1 MEDGEEFLRQFGAD
15 YGYPGAEKKV
25 EEIRASEFKRLE
37 GLVYLDHAG
46 ATLYSE
52 AQMEAVAKDLT
63 SNVYGN
69 PHSQSDSS
77 MATSDVISAARQ
89 QVLELCNASPR
100 EYTCI
105 FTSGAT
111 AGLKLVGEAF
121 PWSKES
127 CYMYTIENHN
137 SVLGIREYALEHGA
151 SALAVDIEDCKL
163 HTGFS
168 ASYDSI
174 DISKHPVQ
182 RRAALR
188 SSDGSLNGKKA
199 DSSEV
204 FNLFA
209 FPSECNFSG
218 RKFHLDL
225 VEIIKGN
232 AGKILE
238 GSTKCNGRWMVLI
251 DASKG
256 CATEPPDLSRF
267 PADFIVISFYKM
279 FGYPTG
285 LGALIIRQD
294 AAKWLRKTYFS
305 GGTVL
310 ASIASMDFVKRR
322 ESVEQ
327 LFEDGTLSFLS
338 IASIRHG
345 FRIINS
351 LTMCAIRRHTAS
363 LATFVRKTLMQLR
376 HGNRAK
382 VCVIYGR
389 NIAEIS
395 YRGLGPTIAFNLK
408 RPDGSWFGYREVEN
422 LASLSGIQLRTGCF
436 CNPGACGKYL
446 GLSESDLMSNFEAG
460 HVCWDDC
467 DILRGKPTGA
477 VRISFGYMSV
487 LEDARKFLKFVENSF
502 VSKRNSL
509 GEEHALESKLIP
521 FSASLREPETRGIYL
536 KSITI
541 YPIKSCAGFSTDSWP
556 LSCTGLR
563 YDREW
568 LLKAPSGEVLTQKKV
583 PEMSK
588 VSTFIDITQGVL
600 RLESPKCEEK
610 LEISIENRVSHSPR
624 EELDVYGQRYEVQ
637 EYGKEVNEWF
647 ITAIARP
654 CVLVRCQSFKYQDC
668 SKKGDTGNACRDVKT
683 KLNFVNEAQL
693 LLISLDSIGD
703 LNSRIRSKQPNTINP
718 VRFRP
723 NIVISG
729 SPPYAEDSWRGLQ
742 IGRAH
747 FTSLGGCNRCQMI
760 NLDPLSGKSKEPL
773 VTLASYRRTHG
784 KILFGIL
791 LRYEESLGN
800 NRAEDDDGETWIQV
814 GQTVHPQDA

>member
-1 MEDGEEFLRQFGAD
+1 MINICSYTSFAGVYHKQDCCSREAWRVGEAGFAARREFIPRGDDGRWEEFLRQFGAD

-151 SALAVDIEDCKL
+151 SALAHLFYIL
-163 HTGFS
+163 Y
-168 ASYDSI
+168 AI
-174 DISKHPVQ
+174 DV
-182 RRAALR
+182 
-188 SSDGSLNGKKA
+188 G
-199 DSSEV
+199 EV

-305 GGTVL
+305 GGL
-310 ASIASMDFVKRR
+310 YSIGFHSQYDFVKRR

-509 GEEHALESKLIP
+509 GEEHALESEVIP

-610 LEISIENRVSHSPR
+610 LEISIEIV
-624 EELDVYGQRYEVQ
+624 YEVQ

-668 SKKGDTGNACRDVKT
+668 SKKGDTGNGCRDVKT